1 MSDLQL
7 VACRVSGVEY
17 AFPIVAVREVI
28 RGVTAQPIG
37 SADPT
42 ALGIVDLRGTA
53 MPVHDLALALG
64 GLKSSPIA
72 FEDPNRTET
81 VGGEDADAHDGR
93 RIVVTS
99 LGDSQG
105 VVGWLVDGVDEV
117 LVVDGSA
124 IEDVDRTTS
133 VVVRQIAHV
142 GDGRLLP
149 ILDVDHLLG
158 GRASFEEAA

>member
-1 MSDLQL
+1 MSDQLQL
-7 VACRVSGVEY
+7 VACRVAGVEY
-17 AFPIVAVREVI
+17 AFPISSVREII
-28 RGVTAQPIG
+28 RGVATQPIG

-64 GLKSSPIA
+64 MPASDPIA
-72 FEDPNRTET
+72 AA
-81 VGGEDADAHDGR
+81 GEAGVDAEAEADDGRDGR

-99 LGDSQG
+99 LGGDG

-117 LVVDGSA
+117 LVVDGAS
-124 IEDVDRTTS
+124 IEEVDRATS
-133 VVVRQIAHV
+133 AVVRRIAHV

-149 ILDVDHLLG
+149 VLDIDHLLG
-158 GRASFEEAA
+158 GRTALEAAAA